1 MRLNLILLQ
10 ISLHLLHGWDISGV
24 AAMEPYQDI
33 YALSVA
39 NEVQHTRPST
49 EEISP
54 VGKFLLENHSDKDA
68 KRLLKSSEQRFN
80 ALGDQ
85 ITRSVEKGNLVYIDD
100 GEGDDQWQSLLGAL
114 NEIVPEMVVSRGGY
128 YLVRQDLTNR
138 VWDRFHQVA
147 GKDKPKIMPIHG
159 TLDRFGVFD
168 NIEGLPIYEGKE
180 LEELREAS
188 TDEVRLAAAVKETKE
203 ELRERLRTNEFTTIV
218 AKCAPT
224 GLAELIVEAEAQDR
238 VAIVWTGFMRFD
250 PKSRTFQVK
259 FNVRKDLQ
267 ASQALLDLKLP
278 TVITTPRLQ
287 NAELA
292 AIVAREITRVFAPL
306 SDDISNDYKGFEKLH
321 YLHNLPKWSWAYSL
335 TKHHDYFRDHRI
347 DEFLKDSKRL
357 RDLKEKRDNEV
368 EMSQSELDEL
378 NKLDAS
384 MSWSQGGKWHD
395 AINKIKLERADAIEK
410 GDKDR
415 MIPEGAPF
423 RDFCPIDQYAHV
435 ILKDSLRKQSVKEVV
450 AANVKLTPDN
460 QLFEFTAS
468 PSANMFIVTKFDTN
482 YLRDEIQNSLYWMFE
497 GEPLDRQAYLNILKY
512 YQQQLLESKE
522 KEVSSSL

>member
-54 VGKFLLENHSDKDA
+54 VGKFLRPDY
-68 KRLLKSSEQRFN
+68 
-80 ALGDQ
+80 
-85 ITRSVEKGNLVYIDD
+85 RSVEEGNLVYIDD

-278 TVITTPRLQ
+278 T
-287 NAELA
+287 
-292 AIVAREITRVFAPL
+292 ITRVFAPL

-384 MSWSQGGKWHD
+384 MSWK
-395 AINKIKLERADAIEK
+395 
-410 GDKDR
+410 
-415 MIPEGAPF
+415 GAPF

-512 YQQQLLESKE
+512 YQQELLESKE

>member
-24 AAMEPYQDI
+24 AAMEPYQGKTVN
-33 YALSVA
+33 YSSAPKLWLA
-39 NEVQHTRPST
+39 TRPDSIPSA
-49 EEISP
+49 ESS
-54 VGKFLLENHSDKDA
+54 VRNHSDKDA

-168 NIEGLPIYEGKE
+168 NIE
-180 LEELREAS
+180 
-188 TDEVRLAAAVKETKE
+188 AAVKETKD

-292 AIVAREITRVFAPL
+292 AIVAREITRVFAPPFGRHIQRL
-306 SDDISNDYKGFEKLH
+306 Q
-321 YLHNLPKWSWAYSL
+321 
-335 TKHHDYFRDHRI
+335 RI

>member
-33 YALSVA
+33 SALSVA

-168 NIEGLPIYEGKE
+168 NIEGLPIYEGK
-180 LEELREAS
+180 S
-188 TDEVRLAAAVKETKE
+188 WKIKETKD

-292 AIVAREITRVFAPL
+292 AIVAREITR
-306 SDDISNDYKGFEKLH
+306 
-321 YLHNLPKWSWAYSL
+321 WSWAYSL